1 MADLTTNI
9 NQAISDFNSIKQA
22 IINKGVSV
30 PDGTPTNQYSNLI
43 STINSSKSSYITDG
57 LIYCKDT
64 SDFGTSELVETTIND
79 SFLSSANE
87 ITYEIYFSYDSFQ
100 DSSNK
105 ARVIEIGFTKSYLF
119 FGISMNNNQVEF
131 CIYHYSDNNWGIL
144 NEQSGITIPPNE
156 KHTITCVVSDSVYLY
171 VDGILT
177 NTFNKQYTFTY
188 NYSKW
193 YIKYKSAIS
202 REDRDLNGIVYSTRI
217 YNRGL
222 SNDEIL
228 ANHATDEQN
237 Y

>member
-43 STINSSKSSYITDG
+43 GTINSSKSSYITDG

-64 SDFGTSELVETTIND
+64 SDFGTSELVEITIND
-79 SFLSSANE
+79 NFLSSANE

-105 ARVIEIGFTKSYLF
+105 ARVIEIGFTKSDLF
-119 FGISMNNNQVEF
+119 FGISMNNNQTEF
-131 CIYHYSDNNWGIL
+131 CIYHNSYSNWGIL
-144 NEQSGITIPPNE
+144 DEQSGITIPPNE

-171 VDGILT
+171 VDGVLT
-177 NTFNKQYTFTY
+177 NTFNKQHTFTY

-193 YIKYKSAIS
+193 YIKYKSSIS

>member
-22 IINKGVSV
+22 IINKGVTV

-43 STINSSKSSYITDG
+43 GTINSSKSSYITDG
-57 LIYCKDT
+57 LIYCNDT

-105 ARVIEIGFTKSYLF
+105 ARVIEINSTSGLF

-131 CIYHYSDNNWGIL
+131 FIYHYAVNGWYIL
-144 NEQSGITIPPNE
+144 DEQSGITIPPNE

-177 NTFNKQYTFTY
+177 STFNKIYTFTGD
-188 NYSKW
+188 YSTW
-193 YIKYKSAIS
+193 YIKYKSSMS
-202 REDRDLNGIVYSTRI
+202 RDDRDLNGVVYSTRI

>member
-79 SFLSSANE
+79 NFLSSANE

-105 ARVIEIGFTKSYLF
+105 ARVIEISSESDLF
-119 FGISMNNNQVEF
+119 FGISMNNNQAEF
-131 CIYHYSDNNWGIL
+131 FIYHYSYNNWSIL
-144 NEQSGITIPPNE
+144 NEQSGITILPNE

-177 NTFNKQYTFTY
+177 STFNKKYTFTSD
-188 NYSKW
+188 YSKW
-193 YIKYKSAIS
+193 YIKCKSAIS
-202 REDRDLNGIVYSTRI
+202 REDRDLRQ
-217 YNRGL
+217 NRT
-222 SNDEIL
+222 NP
-228 ANHATDEQN
+228 
-237 Y
+237 

>member
-79 SFLSSANE
+79 NFLSSANE

-105 ARVIEIGFTKSYLF
+105 GRVIEIGLTFGLL

-131 CIYHYSDNNWGIL
+131 FIYHYEVNNWGIL

-177 NTFNKQYTFTY
+177 STFNKKYTFTSD
-188 NYSKW
+188 YSKW

-228 ANHATDEQN
+228 ANHAMDEQN

>member
-43 STINSSKSSYITDG
+43 GTINSSKSSYITDG

-79 SFLSSANE
+79 NFLSSANE

-105 ARVIEIGFTKSYLF
+105 ARVIEINSTSGLF

-131 CIYHYSDNNWGIL
+131 FIYHYAVNGWCIL
-144 NEQSGITIPPNE
+144 DEQSGITIFPNE

-171 VDGILT
+171 IDGILT
-177 NTFNKQYTFTY
+177 NTFNKNHTFTN

-193 YIKYKSAIS
+193 YIKCKSAIS

-228 ANHATDEQN
+228 ANHATDKQN

>member
-43 STINSSKSSYITDG
+43 GTINSSKSSYITDG

-105 ARVIEIGFTKSYLF
+105 ARVIEINSTSGLF
-119 FGISMNNNQVEF
+119 FGISMSNNQVEF
-131 CIYHYSDNNWGIL
+131 FIYHYAVNGWCIL
-144 NEQSGITIPPNE
+144 DEQSGITIPPNE

>member
-9 NQAISDFNSIKQA
+9 NQAISDFGAIKQA

-43 STINSSKSSYITDG
+43 GTINSSKSSYITDG
-57 LIYCKDT
+57 LIYCNDT

-105 ARVIEIGFTKSYLF
+105 GRVIEIGFTKYNLF
-119 FGISMNNNQVEF
+119 FAISMNNNQVEF
-131 CIYHYSDNNWGIL
+131 FIYHYEVNDWGIL

-171 VDGILT
+171 VDGVLT
-177 NTFNKQYTFTY
+177 STFNKIHTFTD
-188 NYSKW
+188 NCSKW
-193 YIKYKSAIS
+193 YIKYKSAMS

>member
-64 SDFGTSELVETTIND
+64 SDFGTSELVETIIND
-79 SFLSSANE
+79 NFLSSANE

-105 ARVIEIGFTKSYLF
+105 ARVIEISSESDLF
-119 FGISMNNNQVEF
+119 FGISMNNNQAEF
-131 CIYHYSDNNWGIL
+131 FIYHYSYNNWSIL
-144 NEQSGITIPPNE
+144 NEQSGITILPNE

-177 NTFNKQYTFTY
+177 STFNKKYTFTSD
-188 NYSKW
+188 YSKW
-193 YIKYKSAIS
+193 YIKYKSSIS

>member
-79 SFLSSANE
+79 NFLSSANE
-87 ITYEIYFSYDSFQ
+87 ITYEIYFSYYSFQ

-105 ARVIEIGFTKSYLF
+105 ARVIEISSESDLF
-119 FGISMNNNQVEF
+119 FGISMNNNQAEF
-131 CIYHYSDNNWGIL
+131 FIYHYSYNNWSIL
-144 NEQSGITIPPNE
+144 NEQSGITILPNE

-177 NTFNKQYTFTY
+177 STFNKKYTFTSD
-188 NYSKW
+188 YSKW
-193 YIKYKSAIS
+193 YIKCKSAIS

>member
-64 SDFGTSELVETTIND
+64 SDFGTSELVETIIND
-79 SFLSSANE
+79 NFLSSANE

-105 ARVIEIGFTKSYLF
+105 ARVIEISSESDLF
-119 FGISMNNNQVEF
+119 FGISMNNNQAEF
-131 CIYHYSDNNWGIL
+131 FIYHYLYNNWSIL
-144 NEQSGITIPPNE
+144 NEQSGITILPNE

-177 NTFNKQYTFTY
+177 STFNKKYTFTSD
-188 NYSKW
+188 YSKW
-193 YIKYKSAIS
+193 YIKYKSSIS

>member
-79 SFLSSANE
+79 NFLSSANE

-105 ARVIEIGFTKSYLF
+105 AKVIEISSESDLF
-119 FGISMNNNQVEF
+119 FGISMNNNQAEF
-131 CIYHYSDNNWGIL
+131 FIYHYSYNNWSIL
-144 NEQSGITIPPNE
+144 NEQSGITILPNE

-177 NTFNKQYTFTY
+177 STFNKKYTFTSD
-188 NYSKW
+188 YSKW
-193 YIKYKSAIS
+193 YIKCKSAIS
-202 REDRDLNGIVYSTRI
+202 CEDRDLNGIVYSTRI

>member
-79 SFLSSANE
+79 NFLSSANE

-105 ARVIEIGFTKSYLF
+105 ARVIEISSESDLF
-119 FGISMNNNQVEF
+119 FGISMNNNQAEF
-131 CIYHYSDNNWGIL
+131 FIYHYSYNNWSIL
-144 NEQSGITIPPNE
+144 NEQSGITILPNE

-177 NTFNKQYTFTY
+177 STFNKKYTFTSD
-188 NYSKW
+188 YSKW
-193 YIKYKSAIS
+193 YIKYKSSIS